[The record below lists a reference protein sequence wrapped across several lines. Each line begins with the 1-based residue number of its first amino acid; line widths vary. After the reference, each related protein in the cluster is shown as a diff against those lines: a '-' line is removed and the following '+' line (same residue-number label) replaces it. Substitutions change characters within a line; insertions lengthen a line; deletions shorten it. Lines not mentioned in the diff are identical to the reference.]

1 MCRHIE
7 REEARFADFVTLTS
21 PNRKEALETQRMIR
35 LCVNRVASFE
45 DPEEYFAQL
54 PSPTD
59 DHDVS
64 DGPNGPTATLLYRIV
79 TEAGVDVANEVLRH
93 LENPPPPGK
102 EATVAVGFRSLGDPV
117 FDPKDIQK
125 FANIYGCTVTSR
137 VMDSGKDD
145 DIVAGPNGE
154 QASSDAP
161 IMSFLNNIAGEGNWQ
176 FLAAGEGPPPDIPG
190 IPQGAMQFGFPPIP
204 GMNFGGGGPPGP
216 GANPGGAAGPFPMPG
231 GMPGGFAAPFPMPG
245 AGFGAAG
252 GDGANA
258 DQNMGG
264 FQIPGLPP
272 GVEAHVHVVNAGA
285 APAQQQ
291 HAPGAGGGNDAPAAD
306 AAGGDAP
313 NNDVEANVDEGV
325 ANNPGANDN
334 VPFVPEGL
342 NAFINNVLNN
352 PAGMAHPI
360 NPALFGGAAAAGP
373 VNNAADGVGDEA
385 PDAEAEIED
394 VVDDD
399 DDAVAEPDAGGAND
413 AGANENVP
421 VVAEGLNAFLNGI
434 GVPAAPGDD
443 GAPNEGNEE
452 DNGAGEGGAPNPN
465 PLAFLPGLLQGIQ
478 QAVAAAGAENGGE
491 AGVNPV
497 GNDDDENAG
506 GGGGGGGMPMPALEG
521 GFQIPGIPGAQV
533 FAGVLPIPMGGFDG
547 AGDMNGEVQEDED
560 EDEPDE
566 MNIED

>member
-1 MCRHIE
+1 MCRVIE
-7 REEARFADFVTLTS
+7 REEARFADFVTLSS

-35 LCVNRVASFE
+35 LCVNRVTSSD
-45 DPEEYFAQL
+45 DPEEYLAQL
-54 PSPTD
+54 PSPSD

-137 VMDSGKDD
+137 VMDSDKDN
-145 DIVAGPNGE
+145 DIVAEPNGE

-161 IMSFLNNIAGEGNWQ
+161 IMSFLNNIGEGNWQ
-176 FLAAGEGPPPDIPG
+176 FFGAGDGPPPDIPG
-190 IPQGAMQFGFPPIP
+190 IPQGAMQFAFPPFP
-204 GMNFGGGGPPGP
+204 GIFGGGGPPGP
-216 GANPGGAAGPFPMPG
+216 GANPGGAAEPFPMPG
-231 GMPGGFAAPFPMPG
+231 GMPGGVAAPFPMPG
-245 AGFGAAG
+245 AVFGAAG

-285 APAQQQ
+285 APVQQQ
-291 HAPGAGGGNDAPAAD
+291 HAPGVGGGNDAPAAD

-313 NNDVEANVDEGV
+313 NNDVEPNVDEGA

-334 VPFVPEGL
+334 VPFVPEGF
-342 NAFINNVLNN
+342 NAFINNILNN
-352 PAGMAHPI
+352 PGMAHPI
-360 NPALFGGAAAAGP
+360 NPALFGGAAAAGA
-373 VNNAADGVGDEA
+373 VNNAADGFGDEA

-394 VVDDD
+394 VL
-399 DDAVAEPDAGGAND
+399 DDAAAEPDAGGAND
-413 AGANENVP
+413 AGANENVVP
-421 VVAEGLNAFLNGI
+421 EGLNAFLNGI
-434 GVPAAPGDD
+434 INNGIPAAPGDD
-443 GAPNEGNEE
+443 GAPNEENEE
-452 DNGAGEGGAPNPN
+452 NNGGGEGGALNPN
-465 PLAFLPGLLQGIQ
+465 PLALLPGLLQGIQ

-491 AGVNPV
+491 AGVNPG
-497 GNDDDENAG
+497 GNAENENAG
-506 GGGGGGGMPMPALEG
+506 GDGGGGGMPMPALDG
-521 GFQIPGIPGAQV
+521 GFQIPGLPGAQV

-547 AGDMNGEVQEDED
+547 AEDMNGEVQEDED
-560 EDEPDE
+560 EPEE